1 MKFYSFFFSWSAME
15 DLDHWRKNWR
25 ETTLQICYKWW
36 PFSFRLCDDYEQI
49 AEKALTTPSNTE
61 HLMELKAYIEK
72 VESDIIFTMEKR
84 LMESKDR
91 LTFLSDFAQ
100 FSPAEMRLN
109 ASVFKWHGRMPTI
122 FEEHK
127 MIVSD
132 RRTQYEEALKVW
144 ENFFFIKKFLCF

>member
-1 MKFYSFFFSWSAME
+1 
-15 DLDHWRKNWR
+15 
-25 ETTLQICYKWW
+25 
-36 PFSFRLCDDYEQI
+36 
-49 AEKALTTPSNTE
+49 
-61 HLMELKAYIEK
+61 MELKAYIEK

-144 ENFFFIKKFLCF
+144 ENFFCWLRYFYASKDIRKQDF